1 MEKKKKVEIE
11 EKQEEKGETVEENA
25 DLKDLVEEAVKSVED
40 LEKER
45 KEREKDKKE
54 CEKEIDDLRKEL
66 DEVKKENEDLKDK
79 LLRLAADFD
88 NYRKRVEKEK
98 EEIFNYG
105 HTNLIKDILL
115 VIDNLERAIEAAE
128 TKRDIESLLEGVKL
142 TLNSFWSTIK
152 KYGVEPLE
160 AEGKPFDP
168 TYHEAMNLVETDEV
182 EPGIVVKEYQRGY
195 MIKDRLLRPSRVA
208 VSSAP
213 QKTAESS
220 EKGNGK
226 SFESEEEREE

>member
-1 MEKKKKVEIE
+1 ME
-11 EKQEEKGETVEENA
+11 EKEKGKFTEEEA
-25 DLKDLVEEAVKSVED
+25 KEEIDVKKDSNIPESLIEEAVKSVEEVQRE
-40 LEKER
+40 LEKSE
-45 KEREKDKKE
+45 EIQEEFQKKINE
-54 CEKEIDDLRKEL
+54 LNEEIKNLQ
-66 DEVKKENEDLKDK
+66 KENEELKDK

-105 HTNLIKDILL
+105 HSELIKDILL

-128 TKRDIESLLEGVKL
+128 SKKDVESLLEGVKL

-152 KYGVEPLE
+152 KYGVEPLD

-168 TYHEAMNLVETDEV
+168 NYHEAMTLVETDEV
-182 EPGIVVKEYQRGY
+182 KPGVVIKEFQKGY

-208 VSSAP
+208 VSAATR
-213 QKTAESS
+213 KE
-220 EKGNGK
+220 GK
-226 SFESEEEREE
+226 DEENDSV